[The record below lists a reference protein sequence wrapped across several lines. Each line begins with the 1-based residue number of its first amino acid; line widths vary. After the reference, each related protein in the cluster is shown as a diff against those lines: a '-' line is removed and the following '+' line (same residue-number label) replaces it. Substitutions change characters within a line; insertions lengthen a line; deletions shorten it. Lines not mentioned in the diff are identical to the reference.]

1 MKPKM
6 ALSFAKCE
14 RNVQVIQHHYSQC
27 ALHNITT
34 SAGCYVV
41 LGFFSPSEHPRQWQE
56 RCGTLPKRATGD
68 HFINFTSRVRKT
80 RDTPSG
86 TNCV

>member
-27 ALHNITT
+27 ELQNITT
-34 SAGCYVV
+34 LAGYVV
-41 LGFFSPSEHPRQWQE
+41 LGLFFHQIIQGSGKKDVALFQKGPQE
-56 RCGTLPKRATGD
+56 IILL
-68 HFINFTSRVRKT
+68 TSLQE
-80 RDTPSG
+80 
-86 TNCV
+86 

>member
-41 LGFFSPSEHPRQWQE
+41 LGFFFFHQSIQGSGKKDVALFQKGPQE
-56 RCGTLPKRATGD
+56 IILLTLLQE
-68 HFINFTSRVRKT
+68 
-80 RDTPSG
+80 
-86 TNCV
+86 